1 MSGQPLL
8 KTCAVFVMLVLCHTT
23 DAQVDAAAAQ
33 GHLKT
38 AFEAYNERDYA
49 GFTASLET
57 ATRLNRQ
64 SLATR
69 YYLAR
74 GYALTGRPD
83 DALAILEELARK
95 KVDFGYAQQKN
106 LESLHDN
113 PRFVALLAQLEIEL
127 TPISNAGHRH
137 TIDQLGIIPE
147 GIAIDQ
153 ATNRTFLSSM
163 RSGDILVLDGA
174 NSLSKFA
181 TVRND
186 RDMAAIGL
194 VVDTPRNLLWAV
206 GATFEM
212 TENYD
217 PDAKTETGVF
227 GFDLRSG
234 ELKEKHLAG
243 DVAEFFN
250 DLAIAADGTIYISGS
265 ALSVIAPGAS
275 EIEKLH
281 TNSALSGTNGIAVS
295 DDGNTLF
302 VSSYPVGIA
311 VIDLQSGENH
321 FLALPEDTTLYG
333 VDGLYFYEGDLVA
346 VQNGVEP
353 WRLVRISMDKNLTA
367 ATGIQFIEFANP
379 DIGPTTGA
387 IVGDVIHLI
396 GQGPAPDVAP
406 SQFAENLLP
415 YLGKT
420 VLVTVPLN

>member
-1 MSGQPLL
+1 M
-8 KTCAVFVMLVLCHTT
+8 KICAVAAMLLLCHAAG
-23 DAQVDAAAAQ
+23 AQDGAAAAQ
-33 GHLKT
+33 GHLQT
-38 AFEAYNERDYA
+38 AFEAYNEHDYA

-57 ATRLNRQ
+57 ATQLNRH

-83 DALAILEELARK
+83 DALTILEELARK
-95 KVDFGYAQQKN
+95 KVNFGYAQQKN

-127 TPISNAGHRH
+127 TPILNASHRH

-163 RSGDILVLDGA
+163 RSGDILVLDAA

-181 TVRND
+181 TVRNN

-227 GFDLRSG
+227 GFDLSSG
-234 ELKEKHLAG
+234 ELKEKYLAG

-250 DLAIAADGTIYISGS
+250 DLAVAADGTIYISGS
-265 ALSVIAPGAS
+265 DLSVVAPGTNV
-275 EIEKLH
+275 IEKLH
-281 TNSALSGTNGIAVS
+281 TNPALSGTNGIAVS
-295 DDGNTLF
+295 ADGKRLF

-311 VIDLQSGENH
+311 VINLQYGDSH

-333 VDGLYFYEGDLVA
+333 VDGLYSHEGDLVA

-353 WRLVRISMDKNLTA
+353 WRLVRISMDENLTA
-367 ATGIQFIEFANP
+367 VTDIRFIEFANP

-387 IVGDVIHLI
+387 IVGDVIHLV

-415 YLGKT
+415 FLGKT